1 MKLLGNG
8 ITGRFFRVI
17 HNLYHNIKSCVK
29 FAGEQSSFFKA
40 TVVYATAKTYPPF
53 YLLYSLMI

>member
-8 ITGRFFRVI
+8 ITGRFFRFI

-29 FAGEQSSFFKA
+29 FAGEQSSFFQSYYGVRQGENFSPVLFA
-40 TVVYATAKTYPPF
+40 
-53 YLLYSLMI
+53 